1 MQRHALYLTQELVL
15 FSIADDDIEDVDKKK
30 ILCKIIEH
38 PVPKEFSMRKLD
50 LPVITSS
57 TKLCNS
63 VRPQS

>member
-38 PVPKEFSMRKLD
+38 VPKEFSMRKLD

-63 VRPQS
+63 VGPQS